1 MLLPE
6 GEGHHRGSVG
16 GRVRGC
22 GGGGGDDDDDV
33 DDYDDATRIPT
44 TNAPPPPPPL
54 QFRSAG
60 HAAAARAVPAP
71 PARNAG
77 DACDR
82 HSHIISIL
90 LLLLSFSS
98 PPSPLTTSWK
108 YPNSS
113 RVRAYMYDYSSNS
126 LYITW
131 QNGKPPWVYDD
142 VYPALFEAFDAAPSK
157 GKYINS
163 TLNYTSHYP
172 ASSSE
177 MDVFTGV

>member
-1 MLLPE
+1 MARTPRKSGLGNWGKDRIHDQFDPE
-6 GEGHHRGSVG
+6 QVQDYGHGLFGENK
-16 GRVRGC
+16 
-22 GGGGGDDDDDV
+22 
-33 DDYDDATRIPT
+33 P
-44 TNAPPPPPPL
+44 
-54 QFRSAG
+54 
-60 HAAAARAVPAP
+60 PAP
-71 PARNAG
+71 
-77 DACDR
+77 
-82 HSHIISIL
+82 
-90 LLLLSFSS
+90 
-98 PPSPLTTSWK
+98 PLTTSWK